1 MKKKQNSVRPWAVLF
16 WLLVWQGVS
25 MALAAAYPHGGL
37 LLASPAAALV
47 RLAEL
52 AATSSFWRAVGWS
65 ALRILGGFFIS
76 CILAVLLAALS
87 GGCRAVRE
95 LLYPLVAAVK
105 AVPVASFIIL
115 ALVWLD
121 AENLS
126 MFISVL
132 MVFPTVYGNVLA
144 GIEAADGRLLEMA
157 RVFRVP
163 LRRQLPGIYLPQV
176 LPYFRSAVSLGLG
189 LCWKAGIA
197 AEVIGL
203 PAGSMGERLYTAKV
217 YFQTPDLFAWT
228 AVIVAVSIF
237 AERLFLWGMD
247 ALVRK
252 VGGTWS

>member
-1 MKKKQNSVRPWAVLF
+1 MKKKQNSVQPWAVLF

-25 MALAAAYPHGGL
+25 MALAAAYPHGDFCWPRLPPLSFGWRNSL
-37 LLASPAAALV
+37 PPAPSGGRWLV
-47 RLAEL
+47 GPAD
-52 AATSSFWRAVGWS
+52 S
-65 ALRILGGFFIS
+65 GGIFIS

-87 GGCRAVRE
+87 GGCRVVRE

-163 LRRQLPGIYLPQV
+163 LRRQLPGD
-176 LPYFRSAVSLGLG
+176 
-189 LCWKAGIA
+189 
-197 AEVIGL
+197 L
-203 PAGSMGERLYTAKV
+203 PAAGAAILPLCCIAGPGTLLESGHCGGGHRPARRIHGR
-217 YFQTPDLFAWT
+217 A
-228 AVIVAVSIF
+228 AVH
-237 AERLFLWGMD
+237 R
-247 ALVRK
+247 
-252 VGGTWS
+252 